1 VNFGIAVGKEQ
12 DLVAL
17 VGVALRN
24 EGVADWIHRDRLYA
38 LFLNGGALRKIR
50 VADAIRYY

>member
-24 EGVADWIHRDRLYA
+24 EGVTDWIHRDRLYA